1 VEQIPAGL
9 GLVEALVQGEVD
21 AIFYS
26 RTPWRDPDPSLP
38 IRRLFADPQAEETRY
53 YAKNG
58 YWPIMHLVVLK
69 KAVAERQPE
78 LPMQLMRAFES
89 AHRIAD
95 SYIDDP
101 GWSRLAW
108 TKYTREREAAV
119 LGNRLWPLGVAAN
132 RANLERFIAYSY
144 DQGIIDRRIVVEE
157 LFHTSV
163 HGT

>member
-1 VEQIPAGL
+1 L
-9 GLVEALVQGEVD
+9 GLIEALAQGEVD

-26 RTPWRDPDPSLP
+26 RTPWRNPDPSLP
-38 IRRLFADPQAEETRY
+38 IRRLFADPQAEESRY

-58 YWPIMHLVVLK
+58 YWPIMHVVVLN

-78 LPMQLMRAFES
+78 LPTQLMRAFES

-108 TKYTREREAAV
+108 TKYTRENEAAA
-119 LGNRLWPLGVAAN
+119 LGARLWPLGVAAN
-132 RANLERFIAYSY
+132 RANLKRFISYSY
-144 DQGIIDRRIVVEE
+144 EQGIIEHRIAVDE
-157 LFHTSV
+157 LFHESI

>member
-1 VEQIPAGL
+1 L
-9 GLVEALVQGEVD
+9 GLIEALAQGEVD

-26 RTPWRDPDPSLP
+26 RTPWRNPDPSLP
-38 IRRLFADPQAEETRY
+38 IRRLFADPQAEESRY

-69 KAVAERQPE
+69 KVVAERQPE
-78 LPMQLMRAFES
+78 LPMLLMRAFES

-95 SYIDDP
+95 GYIDDP

-108 TKYTREREAAV
+108 TKYTRESEAAA
-119 LGNRLWPLGVAAN
+119 LGARLWPLGVAAN
-132 RANLERFIAYSY
+132 RANLERFISYSY
-144 DQGIIDRRIVVEE
+144 DQGIIERRITVDE
-157 LFHTSV
+157 LFHASV